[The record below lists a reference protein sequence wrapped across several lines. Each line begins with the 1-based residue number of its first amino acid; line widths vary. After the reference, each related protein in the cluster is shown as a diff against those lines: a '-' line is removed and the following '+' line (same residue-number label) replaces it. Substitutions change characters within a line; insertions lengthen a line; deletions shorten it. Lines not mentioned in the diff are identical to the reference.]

1 MLCLSCPMRLMLPM
15 SDNAADCCMD
25 VMPSRP
31 IALSLLFLPH
41 TRSHA
46 LLLEGSLFGVCS
58 TDLVF
63 RCIAMVLLRTRKTGV
78 CFDD

>member
-1 MLCLSCPMRLMLPM
+1 MH
-15 SDNAADCCMD
+15 
-25 VMPSRP
+25 VMPSGP

-46 LLLEGSLFGVCS
+46 LLLEGSMFGVCS

-63 RCIAMVLLRTRKTGV
+63 RCSAMVATYTSERRLFR
-78 CFDD
+78 